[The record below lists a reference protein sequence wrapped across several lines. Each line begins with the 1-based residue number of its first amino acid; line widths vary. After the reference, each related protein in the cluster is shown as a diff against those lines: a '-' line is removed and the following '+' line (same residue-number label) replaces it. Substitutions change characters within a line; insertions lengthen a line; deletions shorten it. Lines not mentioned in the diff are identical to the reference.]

1 VTRVLALHPLSA
13 LELARASHFTW
24 DPWGLAAV
32 VPATVLYAVGLGVLW
47 SRAGTGGGIR
57 PWQVSSYA
65 AGVLVLVLALLSPLD
80 ALSDLRFSAHM
91 SQHELLMVFAAPL
104 MVLGRPLYVYL
115 WALPQRGRE
124 AVGRAL
130 AVRSVKTGLTVLTAP
145 LFALA
150 LHAVFRWV
158 WHIPALFDGA
168 MENDA
173 LHAFQHFTFFA
184 SAALFWWTIIHGRY
198 GRAGY
203 GVSLLFVFAT
213 ALHTSLLAA
222 LLTLSPHGAY
232 TVYADRG
239 LETPEELVADQ
250 ALGGALMWVPS
261 GVTLLA
267 SGLALFTAWLGEAE
281 RRARRAEVRRAAVS
295 RPPHDAGALAVAS
308 QPEES
313 T

>member
-1 VTRVLALHPLSA
+1 VLATP
-13 LELARASHFTW
+13 
-24 DPWGLAAV
+24 G
-32 VPATVLYAVGLGVLW
+32 
-47 SRAGTGGGIR
+47 
-57 PWQVSSYA
+57 
-65 AGVLVLVLALLSPLD
+65 
-80 ALSDLRFSAHM
+80 
-91 SQHELLMVFAAPL
+91 
-104 MVLGRPLYVYL
+104 
-115 WALPQRGRE
+115 
-124 AVGRAL
+124 
-130 AVRSVKTGLTVLTAP
+130 VKTGTSVLTAP

-158 WHIPALFDGA
+158 WHIPALFDAA
-168 MENDA
+168 MEHDA

-203 GVSLLFVFAT
+203 GLSLLFVFAT

-232 TVYADRG
+232 TIYADRG
-239 LETPEELVADQ
+239 LETPDELVADQ

-281 RRARRAEVRRAAVS
+281 RRARRADARRARFALTS
-295 RPPHDAGALAVAS
+295 HDARALAVAS
-308 QPEES
+308 EPEES
-313 T
+313 P